1 MGVLW
6 RMLAPRPAKRMRRAV
21 YRAANPVSYITPR
34 PVKQVRRAAFS
45 VTHPWEVVERGVE
58 DAIVD
63 AARGRPAR
71 SMTPRAGQ
79 PLVAAFEDGYEG
91 TFAITAGAL
100 DEVVQHA
107 RSTSPLLCC
116 GLVGDSDDGISVH
129 RGENT
134 SPTPDQSW
142 DMTVGEFI
150 RLEDEIAE
158 EGGEPIAVYHSL
170 SPAYARNLDYLTEG
184 SPLRVPFLLCFAS
197 DPPQFRVFELVRGR
211 LAELQIELIEEVE
224 GYPELELF
232 FDVKDAGGSV
242 ALNRAELLDR
252 FAGTYEDANDLDGLL
267 TDAGFALSKPLALA
281 GFGDSIEIT
290 LADPPLAYE
299 LRYRVDH
306 NASKKATVVVAKL
319 LEDLGRKRLTD
330 PAREEILDELDD
342 VELVCDEDALYDA
355 GIDDSLVVRRAPD
368 GTGT

>member
-1 MGVLW
+1 MGLLW

-21 YRAANPVSYITPR
+21 YRATNPMSYVTPR

-58 DAIVD
+58 NAIVD
-63 AARGRPAR
+63 AARARPAR
-71 SMTPRAGQ
+71 SGTPRAGQ
-79 PLVAAFEDGYEG
+79 PLAAAFEDGYEG

-100 DEVVQHA
+100 DEVVEHA
-107 RSTSPLLCC
+107 RSSSPLLCC
-116 GLVGDSDDGISVH
+116 GLIGDSDDGISVH
-129 RGENT
+129 RGQNT
-134 SPTPDQSW
+134 SPTPAASW

-197 DPPQFRVFELVRGR
+197 DPPQFRVFDIVRNR
-211 LAELQIELIEEVE
+211 LAELQIELVEEVE

-232 FDVKDAGGSV
+232 FAVKDRQGSLV
-242 ALNRAELLDR
+242 MDQAELLRR
-252 FAGTYEDANDLDGLL
+252 FAGAYEDTEGLDELL
-267 TDAGFALSKPLALA
+267 ADSGFTLSPAAAASAGADP
-281 GFGDSIEIT
+281 IEIR
-290 LADPPLAYE
+290 LEDPPLAYE

-306 NASKKATVVVAKL
+306 NASKKATVAIADL
-319 LEDLGRKRLTD
+319 LGDLGRRRLTD

-342 VELVCDEDALYDA
+342 VELVCNEDSLHEA
-355 GIDDSLVVRRAPD
+355 GLDDKLVVRRAASQS
-368 GTGT
+368 